1 MKCLY
6 INRDTAVDRR
16 RNLGASFAA
25 AAPDGV
31 ELVRVPAIEAGEVAA
46 AAGALKPAERACWMS
61 HLAALRWPETEAEDV
76 LIVEDDTRF
85 SPAAFATAPGM
96 LAALPACDVLFTE
109 VMPTNLA
116 LIAGLA
122 RQWDQRKREGN
133 FVVHSLAR
141 TGFIGA
147 SAYVVRGAAKA
158 KVLNALESAGL
169 QDKPYDMALVELA
182 RTERIDARV
191 CFPFLTAPSADADA
205 SQIQP
210 DHVDL
215 RQATLHAFRRLMFVD
230 RDLEACRAEIGRLQA
245 RHGDEGAALAGG
257 IFAALMSR
265 DFPDSW

>member
-16 RNLGASFAA
+16 RNLEASFAA

-31 ELVRVPAIEAGEVAA
+31 ELVRVAAIEAGEVAA
-46 AAGALKPAERACWMS
+46 EAGSLTPAERACWMS
-61 HLAALRWPETEAEDV
+61 HLAALRWPGAEVEDV
-76 LIVEDDTRF
+76 LIVEDDTMF
-85 SPAAFATAPGM
+85 SPAVFGTAPAM

-109 VMPTNLA
+109 LMPTDLT

-122 RQWDQRKREGN
+122 RQWETRKREGN

-147 SAYVVRGAAKA
+147 SAYLVRGAAKA
-158 KVLNALESAGL
+158 KVLAALESADL
-169 QDKPYDMALVELA
+169 QEKPYDMALVELA
-182 RTERIDARV
+182 RTGRIDARV
-191 CFPFLTAPSADADA
+191 CFPFLTAPSADAEA

-245 RHGDEGAALAGG
+245 RHGDEGATLAGG

-265 DFPDSW
+265 DFPDAW